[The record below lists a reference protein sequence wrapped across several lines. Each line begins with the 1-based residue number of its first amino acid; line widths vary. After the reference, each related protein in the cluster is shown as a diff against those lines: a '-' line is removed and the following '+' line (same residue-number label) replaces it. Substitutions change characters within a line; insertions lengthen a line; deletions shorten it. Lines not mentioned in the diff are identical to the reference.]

1 MDRIPLDYD
10 LCLFQFLL
18 IDDLLTVRSC
28 SRALRARYHTSRKVL
43 WVRVRPTSAQ
53 LTTQIIATPV
63 AHIEL
68 LDAAY
73 APVAGELDIPATF
86 RIVCSRG
93 RLETA
98 RWLAARY
105 PTAGAV
111 DAMRMACEGG
121 HLETAQW
128 LATHFGLTAADVRGR
143 DNNALRMAC
152 ASGDLPLVQWL
163 VARFGLKAADVR
175 HFDGDALAW
184 ACGSGNLALVQWL
197 VARFGIRAADVQH
210 RDNNALAVAIE
221 DGQLEVVN
229 WPVARFGLETA
240 DVRAS
245 AHSVQAG
252 RIYGPNYSKVVQWI
266 ETHFPVSG

>member
-1 MDRIPLDYD
+1 MDRIALDYD

-18 IDDLLTVRSC
+18 IDDFLAVRSC
-28 SRALRARYHTSRKVL
+28 SHTLRARYHTSRKAL
-43 WVRVRPTSAQ
+43 WARVRPTSAQ
-53 LTTQIIATPV
+53 LTTQIIMTPV

-73 APVAGELDIPATF
+73 APAGELDIPVIF
-86 RIVCSRG
+86 RVVCSRG

-105 PTAGAV
+105 PTAGTD
-111 DAMRMACEGG
+111 DAMWMACEGG
-121 HLETAQW
+121 HLEMAQW
-128 LATHFGLTAADVRGR
+128 LATHFGLTAADIRGR
-143 DNNALRMAC
+143 NNNALRMAC
-152 ASGDLPLVQWL
+152 AGGDLPLVQWL
-163 VARFGLKAADVR
+163 VARFDLKAADVR

-210 RDNNALAVAIE
+210 RDNNALASAIG

-229 WPVARFGLETA
+229 WLVARFGLEA
-240 DVRAS
+240 SVVHAS
-245 AHSVQAG
+245 AHGVEAG
-252 RIYGPNYSKVVQWI
+252 RIYGPNYSEVVQWI
-266 ETHFPVSG
+266 ETHFPASG